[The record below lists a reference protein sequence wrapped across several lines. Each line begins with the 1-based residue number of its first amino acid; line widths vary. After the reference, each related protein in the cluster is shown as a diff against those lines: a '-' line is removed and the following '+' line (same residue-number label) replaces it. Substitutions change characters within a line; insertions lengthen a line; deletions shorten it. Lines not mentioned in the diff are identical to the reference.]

1 MGEIKFEK
9 AIQRLE
15 KIVDDLEK
23 GEMDIDKS
31 LEIFEEGIKMSR
43 VCSKKLNEAEAKIE
57 KLTKDQK
64 GELVTELFPVEDEND
79 QLPWILVPPPEVSP
93 IVFCKKVSKKFMQSM
108 LGMGNWIGN

>member
-23 GEMDIDKS
+23 GDMDIDKS

-64 GELVTELFPVEDEND
+64 CELVTELFPVEEEND
-79 QLPWILVPPPEVSP
+79 Q
-93 IVFCKKVSKKFMQSM
+93 
-108 LGMGNWIGN
+108 

>member
-31 LEIFEEGIKMSR
+31 LEFFEEGIKMSR

-64 GELVTELFPVEDEND
+64 GELITELFPVEDEND
-79 QLPWILVPPPEVSP
+79 Q
-93 IVFCKKVSKKFMQSM
+93 
-108 LGMGNWIGN
+108 

>member
-15 KIVDDLEK
+15 TIVDDLEK
-23 GEMDIDKS
+23 GELDIDKS

-57 KLTKDQK
+57 KLTRDQK
-64 GELVTELFPVEDEND
+64 GELVNELFPVEDKND
-79 QLPWILVPPPEVSP
+79 S
-93 IVFCKKVSKKFMQSM
+93 
-108 LGMGNWIGN
+108 

>member
-23 GEMDIDKS
+23 GELDIDKS

-43 VCSKKLNEAEAKIE
+43 VCSKKLNEAESKIE
-57 KLTKDQK
+57 KLTRDQK
-64 GELVTELFPVEDEND
+64 GELVSELFPVEDKND
-79 QLPWILVPPPEVSP
+79 T
-93 IVFCKKVSKKFMQSM
+93 
-108 LGMGNWIGN
+108 

>member
-31 LEIFEEGIKMSR
+31 LEVFEEGIKMSR

-79 QLPWILVPPPEVSP
+79 Q
-93 IVFCKKVSKKFMQSM
+93 
-108 LGMGNWIGN
+108 

>member
-15 KIVDDLEK
+15 TIVDDLEK
-23 GEMDIDKS
+23 GELDIDKS

-57 KLTKDQK
+57 KLTRDQK
-64 GELVTELFPVEDEND
+64 GELVSELFPVEDNND
-79 QLPWILVPPPEVSP
+79 S
-93 IVFCKKVSKKFMQSM
+93 
-108 LGMGNWIGN
+108 

>member
-23 GEMDIDKS
+23 GELDIDKS

-43 VCSKKLNEAEAKIE
+43 VC
-57 KLTKDQK
+57 
-64 GELVTELFPVEDEND
+64 
-79 QLPWILVPPPEVSP
+79 
-93 IVFCKKVSKKFMQSM
+93 
-108 LGMGNWIGN
+108 

>member
-15 KIVDDLEK
+15 KIFDDLEK

-57 KLTKDQK
+57 KLTKGQK
-64 GELVTELFPVEDEND
+64 GELITELFPVEDEND
-79 QLPWILVPPPEVSP
+79 Q
-93 IVFCKKVSKKFMQSM
+93 
-108 LGMGNWIGN
+108 